1 MSKTEATMKTFTS
14 ATLTR
19 SPREV
24 TLAAEREPVTITQH
38 RKARY
43 VLMTVDHYQE
53 LANRA
58 HDPRQVYRTAELP
71 EDLRE
76 NLIAALDN
84 QILDE
89 DRTDGD

>member
-1 MSKTEATMKTFTS
+1 MSKKEAMMKTFTS

-24 TLAAEREPVTITQH
+24 TLAAERAPVTITQH

-43 VLMTVDHYQE
+43 VLMTVDYYHE
-53 LANRA
+53 LTERA

-71 EDLRE
+71 ADLRE
-76 NLIAALDN
+76 SLIAALDD
-84 QILDE
+84 QILAE

>member
-1 MSKTEATMKTFTS
+1 MKTFTS

-38 RKARY
+38 SKARY
-43 VLMTVDHYQE
+43 VLMTVDYYQE
-53 LANRA
+53 LAERA
-58 HDPRQVYRTAELP
+58 RDPRQVYRTAEFP

-76 NLIAALDN
+76 NLTAALDD
-84 QILDE
+84 QLLDE
-89 DRTDGD
+89 DRTDGG